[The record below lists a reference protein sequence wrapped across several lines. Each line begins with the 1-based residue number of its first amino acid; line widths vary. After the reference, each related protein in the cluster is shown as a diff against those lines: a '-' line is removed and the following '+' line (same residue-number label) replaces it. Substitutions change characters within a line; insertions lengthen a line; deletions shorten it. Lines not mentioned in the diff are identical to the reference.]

1 MKMAGDSIKRR
12 SPIFRKWLILALLL
26 VSILIWAAV
35 LTMPD
40 DKLYVSFLDV
50 GQGDAILIQTPGH
63 QNILIDGGP
72 DPQKINLELSKKLPF
87 WDRTIDLM
95 VSTQPQADHVTG
107 LVEVLR
113 RYKVK
118 QVLEPGVPYY
128 SSIFHEWLNLMKD
141 EKIKHNIAIAGQEID
156 LGDNIKI
163 EVLNPPSE
171 LFQGTS
177 HDVDNNGVV
186 LKLTWGKVSF
196 LFTADI
202 RDEAEF
208 ELVSQRA
215 SLTSTVLKVAHHG
228 SKTSTSSQFLAVVDP
243 EVAVISVGADN
254 SFGHPSSEV
263 VERLISRLGVEN
275 VYRTDRN
282 GTIEFITDGER
293 LWVKTEYISNES

>member
-1 MKMAGDSIKRR
+1 MKMAGDSVKPRL
-12 SPIFRKWLILALLL
+12 PIFRKWLIPALLL

-40 DKLYVSFLDV
+40 DKLHVSFLDV
-50 GQGDAILIQTPGH
+50 GQGDAILIQTPGY

-128 SSIFHEWLNLMKD
+128 SSIYYEWLNLLKD
-141 EKIKHNIAIAGQEID
+141 EKIKHDIAIAGQEID
-156 LGDNIKI
+156 LGGNIKI

-171 LFQGTS
+171 SFQGTS

-228 SKTSTSSQFLAVVDP
+228 SKTSTSPQFLAVVDP

-254 SFGHPSSEV
+254 SFGHPNSEV

-282 GTIEFITDGER
+282 GTIEFITDGES
-293 LWVKTEYISNES
+293 LWVKTEDISNES

>member
-1 MKMAGDSIKRR
+1 MAGDTVKPRL
-12 SPIFRKWLILALLL
+12 PITRKWLIPALLL

-35 LTMPD
+35 ITMPD
-40 DKLYVSFLDV
+40 DKLHVSFLDV

-95 VSTQPQADHVTG
+95 VSTQPQADHITG

-128 SSIFHEWLNLMKD
+128 SSIYHEWLNLIKD
-141 EKIKHNIAIAGQEID
+141 KEIKHDIAIEGQEID

-171 LFQGTS
+171 LFQETS

-208 ELVSQRA
+208 ELISQRA
-215 SLTSTVLKVAHHG
+215 SLRSTVLKVAHHG
-228 SKTSTSSQFLAVVDP
+228 SKTSTSPQFLAMVDP

-282 GTIEFITDGER
+282 GTIEFITDGES
-293 LWVKTEYISNES
+293 LWVKTEDISNES